1 MQRVDSPSVRPG
13 TQPSWWLQ
21 EALRFEGEPSPA
33 PPLQGTVEA
42 DVAIAGGGYT
52 GLWTALLLCERA
64 PALRIA
70 LIESEI
76 CGAGASGKN
85 GGFVHGYWSGIG
97 KFAPAFGDAVAL
109 EIGRLGTRAQ
119 DALRAFCT
127 APHVDVWW
135 REKGIVKIACSPAQ
149 DASVART
156 IATARR
162 LGVAERAIPLSPE
175 EVQARCR
182 SPRFRG
188 GVFLTEGANLQPARL
203 ARALRAEALRR
214 GVAIFERSPALR
226 IVPGTIATAQ
236 GEIRAKEI
244 VLATNA
250 EMSARPHLRRHLT
263 NFSSF
268 MVITEPVPERLAQIG
283 WTGGEGLDDA
293 RMFVHYFRTTPDG
306 RVAMGSGSGPLSY
319 DGRITP
325 ALSSDAAS
333 AARAE
338 TALRRLLPGLGDAR
352 VTHAWGGAIDVAGD
366 GLPFF
371 GTFPEGRIHYGCGYS
386 GHGVNATWIGGQIL
400 ASMVLREDDEW
411 TRSPF
416 VRRNV
421 PALPPEPLRFI
432 GGTIVRASIVR
443 SEEAE
448 EDERRP
454 PLPARIG
461 AAIPRLFGLR
471 VGTR

>member
-33 PPLQGTVEA
+33 LPLQGTVEA

-156 IATARR
+156 IETARR
-162 LGVAERAIPLSPE
+162 LGVAERAVPLSAE
-175 EVQARCR
+175 EVQVRCR
-182 SPRFRG
+182 SPRFRS

-203 ARALRAEALRR
+203 ARALRAQAIRR
-214 GVAIFERSPALR
+214 GIAIFERTPALA
-226 IVPGTIATAQ
+226 VEPGLVTTPRGA
-236 GEIRAKEI
+236 IRAPEI

-250 EMSARPHLRRHLT
+250 ELSAHAHLRRHLT

-268 MVITEPVPERLAQIG
+268 MVLTQPVPGALAELG

-319 DGRITP
+319 GGRVTP
-325 ALSSDAAS
+325 LLANDAAS

-338 TALRRLLPGLGDAR
+338 TALRRLLPGLGAAK
-352 VTHAWGGAIDVAGD
+352 VTHAWGGAIDVSAD

-371 GTFPEGRIHYGCGYS
+371 GTLPEGRIHFGCGYS
-386 GHGVNATWIGGQIL
+386 GHGVNATWIGGKIL
-400 ASMVLREDDEW
+400 ASLVLREENDW

-416 VRRNV
+416 CRRTV
-421 PALPPEPLRFI
+421 PVLPPEPWRFV
-432 GGTIVRASIVR
+432 GGRFVRAAIVRC
-443 SEEAE
+443 EEAE
-448 EDERRP
+448 EDGRRP
-454 PLPARIG
+454 PLLARFG
-461 AAIPRLFGLR
+461 SAIPRLFGLR